1 VTRSRAALQ
10 AWKVVRR
17 LDGVKDRLRRPPAA
31 LRAVLDPAEPPH
43 LATARERCFEEVL
56 CEDSF
61 SGDQLKM
68 QRQELPQEV
77 QDSG

>member
-1 VTRSRAALQ
+1 
-10 AWKVVRR
+10 VVRR

-56 CEDSF
+56 WEDSF
-61 SGDQLKM
+61 SGDQPRR
-68 QRQELPQEV
+68 QRHELPQEAR
-77 QDSG
+77 DGG